1 MRKLLFKNNYLLILI
16 SIFLLTSCV
25 KSKKEIFDSYST
37 EFLKENELYVENCL
51 SNYSVNTSHFEKVF
65 PICIDEQ
72 KKSHII
78 ETANDNM
85 RLALDILNFTFYDNK
100 KRREWLVMDADNCIF
115 YNRKFEWIDKLYLN
129 NVLPSSMYITR
140 NWSSEEEYFM
150 GKWKTIIKDD
160 LLLILRGNE
169 TVFLPY
175 NTITNESG
183 FPRVTYQIVLAT
195 NDWEGKEQRLEKAW
209 QLMYSKVCKGVD
221 IGEF

>member
-1 MRKLLFKNNYLLILI
+1 
-16 SIFLLTSCV
+16 
-25 KSKKEIFDSYST
+25 
-37 EFLKENELYVENCL
+37 
-51 SNYSVNTSHFEKVF
+51 
-65 PICIDEQ
+65 
-72 KKSHII
+72 
-78 ETANDNM
+78 
-85 RLALDILNFTFYDNK
+85 
-100 KRREWLVMDADNCIF
+100 
-115 YNRKFEWIDKLYLN
+115 
-129 NVLPSSMYITR
+129 
-140 NWSSEEEYFM
+140 M